1 MPGNEWLSKLEDVAD
16 QVSIKIHQFHLQM
29 SLIHKV
35 YFHLHIINSKIN
47 SPISLSNNSSILS
60 VHRWFEEESEFSQ
73 L

>member
-35 YFHLHIINSKIN
+35 YFNLHIIKIT
-47 SPISLSNNSSILS
+47 
-60 VHRWFEEESEFSQ
+60 F
-73 L
+73 